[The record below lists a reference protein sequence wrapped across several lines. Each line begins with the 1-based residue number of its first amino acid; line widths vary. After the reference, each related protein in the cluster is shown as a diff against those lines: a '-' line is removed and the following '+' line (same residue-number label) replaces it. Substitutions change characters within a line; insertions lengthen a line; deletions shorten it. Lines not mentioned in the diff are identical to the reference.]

1 MNTIDVSHQDASFR
15 KNAPKKFVLAYLGR
29 VLAQL
34 ELDNVE
40 FSVSFVNEDEM
51 HSMNLQ
57 YRGIDDSTDILSFA
71 AEDEAEDGFA
81 FVSAGRRRRVLGDM
95 VICLPVMSRNAA
107 AFGVSDREELCRL
120 LIHGV
125 LHLSGENHETND
137 PTEPMLVRQES
148 VLKTLGTEA

>member
-1 MNTIDVSHQDASFR
+1 
-15 KNAPKKFVLAYLGR
+15 
-29 VLAQL
+29 
-34 ELDNVE
+34 
-40 FSVSFVNEDEM
+40 
-51 HSMNLQ
+51 MNLQ

>member
-1 MNTIDVSHQDASFR
+1 MNTIDVSYQDASFR
-15 KNAPKKFVLAYLGR
+15 KDAPKKFVLAYLGR

-34 ELDNVE
+34 DMDNVE
-40 FSVSFVNEDEM
+40 FSVSFIGEDEM
-51 HSMNLQ
+51 HGLNLQ

-71 AEDEAEDGFA
+71 AEDEIAEGIS

-107 AFGVSDREELCRL
+107 SFCVTEREELCRL

-125 LHLSGENHETND
+125 LHLGGENHETND

-148 VLKTLGTEA
+148 VLRTLGTEV